1 MKSICKNNECTAC
14 YACINVC
21 PKQCIS
27 MHKDTYGNLQPKIDE
42 NKCINCNLCVK
53 TCPNNTPPTF
63 NMPSACYASWI
74 EEYKTRKKCASG
86 GIGTMI
92 SQYAISKKQA
102 IVYGSR
108 FNKDFQATAFGTSNI
123 RDIELFKGSK
133 YVQSL
138 IGHDTFKKIKT
149 QLDRN
154 EYVVF
159 IGTPCQI
166 AGLKGFLHR
175 EYENLLTVDLICHG
189 VCPSDYL
196 KEEVEYLCNRYN
208 LKDIDDIRFRGNDEY
223 NFCLSLWSNDQLKYC
238 KREYSDYYLSGFLLG
253 VTMRENCYTCKY
265 ARPERISD
273 ITIGDFI
280 GLGNK
285 IPFEYNV
292 SNVSSVFINTQ
303 KGKEFYFNLCREE
316 QTIKYIERPLEERLE
331 YGPSLR
337 YPFPRHNLNALFK
350 ENYTKYGFVKAIR
363 ITLKKKVI
371 ISRIKDSL
379 PAIRYAYRMAK
390 SLVAK
395 FRHI

>member
-27 MHKDTYGNLQPKIDE
+27 MHKDTYGSLQPKIDE

-196 KEEVEYLCNRYN
+196 KE
-208 LKDIDDIRFRGNDEY
+208 
-223 NFCLSLWSNDQLKYC
+223 
-238 KREYSDYYLSGFLLG
+238 
-253 VTMRENCYTCKY
+253 
-265 ARPERISD
+265 
-273 ITIGDFI
+273 
-280 GLGNK
+280 
-285 IPFEYNV
+285 
-292 SNVSSVFINTQ
+292 
-303 KGKEFYFNLCREE
+303 
-316 QTIKYIERPLEERLE
+316 
-331 YGPSLR
+331 
-337 YPFPRHNLNALFK
+337 
-350 ENYTKYGFVKAIR
+350 
-363 ITLKKKVI
+363 
-371 ISRIKDSL
+371 
-379 PAIRYAYRMAK
+379 
-390 SLVAK
+390 
-395 FRHI
+395 